1 MVLRTNHIVFPNSN
15 AKMRSLTRTFNGG
28 GYGGGVGA
36 VLLDGG
42 LGGQSSYHSIDDY
55 YETVRQPVQS
65 RSRGRG
71 LDDKIASKLRN
82 LNIAPPSSKP
92 KMKNITLSI

>member
-1 MVLRTNHIVFPNSN
+1 MLRTHSIIFPNSN
-15 AKMRSLTRTFNGG
+15 VKMKSLTKSIQGNGTG
-28 GYGGGVGA
+28 T

-42 LGGQSSYHSIDDY
+42 LGGQSSFYGVDNYIQTTGRD
-55 YETVRQPVQS
+55 P
-65 RSRGRG
+65 RSSKPSQGNG
-71 LDDKIASKLRN
+71 LADRISNKLSK